1 MKKSREFG
9 ITFFEIFFLI
19 FLFIFFKNDEAN
31 IYLFIISIIFLIL
44 GILNAK
50 ILLPLRYIWI
60 KFGIYIGKVISP
72 IVIFIIYFSVIL
84 LTKITLTI
92 FKKDILKLK
101 FNKNLDSYWEERKK
115 TNIDMNNQF

>member
-9 ITFFEIFFLI
+9 ITFFAIFFLI

>member
-9 ITFFEIFFLI
+9 ITFFAIFFLI

-60 KFGIYIGKVISP
+60 KFGIYIGKFISP